1 MENTMNVEHDE
12 IHRAIC
18 RRLRNAFE
26 GKDQDRIERE
36 LASLTKLNDAIM
48 ALENVITTIEELR
61 ATTSRQSK
69 DFPAELALRGLDYD
83 N

>member
-1 MENTMNVEHDE
+1 MKLDIQNIFLEVEDAYNDE
-12 IHRAIC
+12 LLSAIKGLSAWANC
-18 RRLRNAFE
+18 RSQLVLRKE
-26 GKDQDRIERE
+26 
-36 LASLTKLNDAIM
+36 
-48 ALENVITTIEELR
+48 LENLITILGELR

>member
-1 MENTMNVEHDE
+1 MKLDIQNIFLEVEDAHNDE
-12 IHRAIC
+12 LLQDLKSIC
-18 RRLRNAFE
+18 QWATCRSQLVLE
-26 GKDQDRIERE
+26 KE
-36 LASLTKLNDAIM
+36 LETL
-48 ALENVITTIEELR
+48 ITTLEELR

>member
-1 MENTMNVEHDE
+1 MKLDIQNIFLEVEDAHSDE
-12 IHRAIC
+12 LLQDLKSLSAWANC
-18 RRLRNAFE
+18 RSQLVLRKE
-26 GKDQDRIERE
+26 
-36 LASLTKLNDAIM
+36 
-48 ALENVITTIEELR
+48 LENLIITLGELR